1 MYLIE
6 WLECLCMC
14 IYSIIYNSSQQ
25 WKLYMYLKTKRKTYS
40 YVQTAE
46 AFNWKCSSGKSFSQ
60 PLLSMSETLGW
71 PHNTFVW
78 CLWQRDVFIH
88 RNREKKAHNNS
99 TTNINT
105 LKYIGVQCDYS
116 SWHAVRSLGVKTSL
130 LPLSRGR
137 RGKPLP
143 PGRKWSALTG
153 LTPSR
158 SALIKGAPQVL

>member
-1 MYLIE
+1 
-6 WLECLCMC
+6 MC
-14 IYSIIYNSSQQ
+14 TWKQNKEKLTTTSKQQ
-25 WKLYMYLKTKRKTYS
+25 KPSTES
-40 YVQTAE
+40 DCVVQVE
-46 AFNWKCSSGKSFSQ
+46 FFST
-60 PLLSMSETLGW
+60 PSHVSETLGW

-88 RNREKKAHNNS
+88 RNRRKKAHNNS

-105 LKYIGVQCDYS
+105 LKYIRVQCDYS
-116 SWHAVRSLGVKTSL
+116 SWHAVRSLGVKPSL

-158 SALIKGAPQVL
+158 SALIKGPHRCSNLLTWVWACVL